1 MLELFG
7 SNYHD
12 TLNRM
17 NYCRCLLILNIK
29 ALVVKQKSALVSIVI
44 KMGMSKTNT
53 ISLSFIVKGCYI
65 VPKVNNTT
73 TSNIYPNHG
82 NYHWPESKQDAQ
94 SGKIHVYVCVWPI
107 PLIYLIFKQKTWKE
121 KLVFS
126 VLLTNKCEFWLFF
139 KKSLNTI
146 FKISTLKQE
155 IARNT
160 SSESS
165 IGKAITDKDQYQMYV
180 RLQIYSHK

>member
-44 KMGMSKTNT
+44 KMGMSF
-53 ISLSFIVKGCYI
+53 SLIVKGCYI

-82 NYHWPESKQDAQ
+82 NYH
-94 SGKIHVYVCVWPI
+94 
-107 PLIYLIFKQKTWKE
+107 
-121 KLVFS
+121 
-126 VLLTNKCEFWLFF
+126 
-139 KKSLNTI
+139 
-146 FKISTLKQE
+146 
-155 IARNT
+155 
-160 SSESS
+160 
-165 IGKAITDKDQYQMYV
+165 
-180 RLQIYSHK
+180 

>member
-17 NYCRCLLILNIK
+17 NYCRCLLIFNIK
-29 ALVVKQKSALVSIVI
+29 ALVVTQKSALVSIVI
-44 KMGMSKTNT
+44 KMGMSF
-53 ISLSFIVKGCYI
+53 SLIVKGCYI

-139 KKSLNTI
+139 TKSLNTI

-155 IARNT
+155 SARDT

-165 IGKAITDKDQYQMYV
+165 IGKAITDKDQYKIYV